1 MTPTLPF
8 LPRYI
13 RSGAVASLVP
23 VTCIKTTWVTR
34 ITAAISMWP
43 ITRVCSIHPSYLKM
57 YRHNTPINNPP
68 NSKKILRHTHKVCH
82 RHHIY
87 GSVVACIPF
96 FFKWFSVLFVLQSGK
111 RAALVHV
118 PSEKFAHWVE
128 TIWPDV
134 KVMRA
139 LCRPPLNPRSA

>member
-13 RSGAVASLVP
+13 RSGAVASLVR

-68 NSKKILRHTHKVCH
+68 HPIVRKSSDV
-82 RHHIY
+82 HIKY
-87 GSVVACIPF
+87 VIDTTYT
-96 FFKWFSVLFVLQSGK
+96 
-111 RAALVHV
+111 V
-118 PSEKFAHWVE
+118 P
-128 TIWPDV
+128 
-134 KVMRA
+134 
-139 LCRPPLNPRSA
+139 